1 MQVSVQHV
9 KAKEDPADRTEMPKL
24 NLDGGA
30 ASHNTRKRK
39 ASNVLELARRASRN
53 RKAITELEEG
63 FNAKSSRAAKKA
75 VRATVTKII
84 KEARNEPPGP
94 PTTDK
99 LKVLAAVLK
108 QAHYRAAPQYLGE
121 YKIMVIEEGHQ
132 WTDQMERALKLCKRS
147 TTRALG
153 PAKKAKEVAVME
165 TGKVFVPAVTNKKP
179 KVVPLARELFEFG
192 VIWML
197 REIELSHVTKGHLKV
212 DVEHRR
218 VVLTIPVS
226 KTDQEAQSMTRML
239 QCLCEGKEC
248 ATGCPLRIS
257 AMLVFGMEDRNLHY
271 ASVTSKGKR
280 AKKSQLVKEW
290 QKLYGSETSGHSTR
304 RTGALRY
311 IRHGWAIPQVAYLG
325 RWKSDVIYQYAA
337 EALESLPV
345 NTNRAFISDL
355 YGTKDNDGGPVF
367 YRAKDVEEVR
377 DYLLAELMLAR
388 EHQERALKAMDFEV
402 ESLKKR
408 SDRNNGKLP
417 PYIQALNSRIIHHN
431 WNMTS
436 CTPPLAWKT
445 LCGWHYHKA
454 DYMFVW
460 SEDGGKVCKKCT
472 EIAQLQMR

>member
-1 MQVSVQHV
+1 MQVSVEHV

-239 QCLCEGKEC
+239 QCLREGKEC

>member
-84 KEARNEPPGP
+84 REARSEPPGP

-132 WTDQMERALKLCKRS
+132 WTDQLERALKLCKRS

-271 ASVTSKGKR
+271 CFGHVQR
-280 AKKSQLVKEW
+280 EKSQE
-290 QKLYGSETSGHSTR
+290 
-304 RTGALRY
+304 
-311 IRHGWAIPQVAYLG
+311 VAVG
-325 RWKSDVIYQYAA
+325 EGMA
-337 EALESLPV
+337 EALRQRDIRPFHQANGGTEVHQARLGHPPSSLFGPLEVRRDLPV
-345 NTNRAFISDL
+345 R
-355 YGTKDNDGGPVF
+355 GRGP
-367 YRAKDVEEVR
+367 
-377 DYLLAELMLAR
+377 
-388 EHQERALKAMDFEV
+388 
-402 ESLKKR
+402 
-408 SDRNNGKLP
+408 
-417 PYIQALNSRIIHHN
+417 
-431 WNMTS
+431 
-436 CTPPLAWKT
+436 
-445 LCGWHYHKA
+445 
-454 DYMFVW
+454 
-460 SEDGGKVCKKCT
+460 
-472 EIAQLQMR
+472 